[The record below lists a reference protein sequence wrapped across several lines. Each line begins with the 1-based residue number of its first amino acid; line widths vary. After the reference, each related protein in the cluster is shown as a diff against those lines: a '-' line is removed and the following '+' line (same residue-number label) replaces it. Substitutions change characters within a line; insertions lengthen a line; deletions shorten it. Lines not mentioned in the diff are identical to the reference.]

1 MPIVWI
7 LAALAVIFIAET
19 VFIEVEQ
26 WGWATLILIAT
37 VVGCHF
43 LTPFDPL
50 AFIKTQGPF
59 TVVYVLGYLAVGV
72 GWSFVKWF
80 SYLRAFRDSFREQK
94 ESFCKDKSLDASQPI
109 PDKYLDAFKEY
120 LRSHARYTTDRKTY
134 DQLLSLERPRSI
146 NNKSRITAWM
156 AYWPCSAIG
165 TLLNDP
171 VRRLFNFLF
180 SQFKALY
187 QKLSDH
193 VFRNDVELK

>member
-26 WGWATLILIAT
+26 WGWATLILIGTA
-37 VVGCHF
+37 VGCHF

-50 AFIKTQGPF
+50 AFIKAQGPF
-59 TVVYVLGYLAVGV
+59 TVVYVLAYLGVGV
-72 GWSFVKWF
+72 VWSFVKWF
-80 SYLRAFRDSFREQK
+80 SYLRAFRDQFREQK
-94 ESFCKDKSLDASQPI
+94 EAYLTSKNLPVTGNVPEASMQDFKDYVRQHTSW
-109 PDKYLDAFKEY
+109 
-120 LRSHARYTTDRKTY
+120 TY
-134 DQLLSLERPRSI
+134 STRNEGLSSLERPRAAK
-146 NNKSRITAWM
+146 NKRRITAWM

-180 SQFKALY
+180 NQFKALY
-187 QKLSDH
+187 QKLADH